1 MSTSLPR
8 SVRLDATQAVPRDAT
23 QAVPRGLPERLPE
36 GERLLWQGAPD
47 WRRLAQ
53 HAFHVRGLAIY
64 FGAIVAYC
72 LASAIFDGKPLRD
85 VAIST
90 ALLAGAA
97 LLPIGFLTAYSWLVG
112 RTTVYTVTD
121 QRVVLRFG
129 LALPMTINLPYSK
142 IEAAAL
148 KPLANGFGDISLLL
162 NSGDKL
168 AYLVLWPHARPWRLK
183 RPEPM
188 LRAIP
193 EAASV
198 GQMLARAL
206 AASADMPAPV
216 APEGQL
222 GHVTAGAG
230 AQKPVAA

>member
-8 SVRLDATQAVPRDAT
+8 SVTLNATQAVS
-23 QAVPRGLPERLPE
+23 QVPRGLPERLPE

-53 HAFHVRGLAIY
+53 HAFHIRGLTLY

-72 LASAIFDGKPLRD
+72 LASAIIDGKPLQD

-90 ALLAGAA
+90 AMLAGAA
-97 LLPIGFLTAYSWLVG
+97 QLPIGFLTAYSWLVG

-148 KPLANGFGDISLLL
+148 KPLANGSGDISLLL
-162 NSGDKL
+162 NAGDKL

-193 EAASV
+193 DAVRV
-198 GQMLARAL
+198 GQLLSRAL

-216 APEGQL
+216 APDVQP

>member
-1 MSTSLPR
+1 
-8 SVRLDATQAVPRDAT
+8 
-23 QAVPRGLPERLPE
+23 LPERLPE

-53 HAFHVRGLAIY
+53 HAFHIRGLALY

-72 LASAIFDGKPLRD
+72 LASAIIDGKPLHD
-85 VAIST
+85 AAVST
-90 ALLAGAA
+90 ALLTGTAMV
-97 LLPIGFLTAYSWLVG
+97 PIAFLTAYAWLVS
-112 RTTVYTVTD
+112 RSTVYTVTD

-129 LALPMTINLPYSK
+129 IALPMTINLPYRK

-148 KPLANGFGDISLLL
+148 RPLANGSGDISLLL
-162 NSGDKL
+162 NPADKL

-183 RPEPM
+183 RPEPT

-193 EAASV
+193 DAVRV
-198 GQMLARAL
+198 GQLLARAL

-216 APEGQL
+216 APEVQP

-230 AQKPVAA
+230 AQKPATA